1 MWCIYAFV
9 CTFFFFWRSFFT
21 QSKLALNSAPPCQS
35 LQELRLQLYAIV
47 PAYPL
52 FPCLKGIASVM
63 GTASFPDSV
72 PLPGPDAK
80 EWRSLEVNCGSLL
93 ILLHSSNGL
102 RSAAPSSSW
111 RNRYSVCTCPSPHT
125 ANLPSVLVTIY
136 SDSHFLEF
144 FMKFGRGEGNF
155 ELAFP

>member
-1 MWCIYAFV
+1 MHICIR
-9 CTFFFFWRSFFT
+9 THFFLGEASLHSPSWPWT
-21 QSKLALNSAPPCQS
+21 QHLARACL
-35 LQELRLQLYAIV
+35 ELRLQLYAIV

-93 ILLHSSNGL
+93 ILHHSSNGL

-111 RNRYSVCTCPSPHT
+111 RNRYSVCTCPSPRT

-136 SDSHFLEF
+136 CDSHFLEF

-155 ELAFP
+155 ELDFP